1 MKKYKNLVG
10 RILQTSSDSLLR
22 LAVVGLLIT
31 DFFIDFIESHFLEF
45 TSFCHSPNFCECC
58 FCSYFVLFQ
67 LGFLRVVLSDG
78 F

>member
-31 DFFIDFIESHFLEF
+31 DFFIDFIESHFWEF
-45 TSFCHSPNFCECC
+45 TSFCHSPNFSECC
-58 FCSYFVLFQ
+58 FCSYFVFFLQ
-67 LGFLRVVLSDG
+67 GFLPVILSDG